1 MDYAYDHVR
10 LTPDKQIGAHRQP
23 GYELSYIITGRGI
36 RTLGTVTEP
45 FSEGEVVL
53 VPPGLLHHWSFDPA
67 CVDRG
72 GCIENITFHFTRP
85 FLERIVAAFPDLSNA
100 ITNLL
105 EMTEAVKY
113 QGNSRQEI
121 IGLLSALDGLPAG
134 RRPSGVI
141 SLLSAASDLKHTAKV
156 SSLSGTG
163 PAEKRMDKVRIYVS
177 CNFRNRITIEEIASY
192 AGMNRS
198 AFCSFFKKQT
208 GTTFITWLNRYRIE
222 RACEM
227 LSYGDVRVG
236 EVAAACGFE
245 SLPHFSRV
253 FRSIKGVP
261 PTGWTAR

>member
-1 MDYAYDHVR
+1 MDYVYDHVR
-10 LTPDKQIGAHRQP
+10 LTPDKQIGAHREP
-23 GYELSYIITGRGI
+23 GFELSYIITGRGL
-36 RTLGTVTEP
+36 RTLGTMTEP
-45 FSEGEVVL
+45 FEEGEVVL
-53 VPPGLLHHWSFDPA
+53 VPPGLVHHWAFDPA

-72 GCIENITFHFTRP
+72 GCIENISFRFSLP
-85 FLERIVAAFPDLSNA
+85 FLERIGAAFPDLSDPL
-100 ITNLL
+100 TCLL
-105 EMTEAVKY
+105 ELTEAVKY
-113 QGNSRQEI
+113 KGEHLRELI
-121 IGLLSALDGLPAG
+121 RLLYALDDVPAWK
-134 RRPSGVI
+134 RPSGIV
-141 SLLSAASDLKHTAKV
+141 SLLTAMSEMRGAEKV
-156 SSLSGTG
+156 GSLSGTG